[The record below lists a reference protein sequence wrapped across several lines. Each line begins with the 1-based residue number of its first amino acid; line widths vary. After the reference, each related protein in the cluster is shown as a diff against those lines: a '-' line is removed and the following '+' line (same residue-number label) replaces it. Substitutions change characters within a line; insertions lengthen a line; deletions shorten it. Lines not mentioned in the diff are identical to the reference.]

1 MTGKIAEHYSASDVD
16 IVDLLINSE
25 FVGLKINMLIVS
37 ILVYIASGGLY

>member
-1 MTGKIAEHYSASDVD
+1 MTGKIAEHYSSSDVD

-25 FVGLKINMLIVS
+25 FVGLKINILIVS